1 MPTSSIVYDA
11 VMSHCISRTIV
22 RVMYALS
29 SFSQSNSLS
38 FQLLSTIKMGKV
50 KRVAFL
56 FTPWILTAAA
66 CICTALITLSG
77 WNKGTLPNY
86 YFVKVDF
93 TNLNVSGASGPDD
106 RTSLAA
112 ALEAVQGDLADIYEI
127 HLWNYCNSSHSTTTN
142 KTLQQCSERTACFT
156 FDIISTWGLNI
167 TTSDSANTYLNRA
180 MHNSTAKSQVKL
192 KQLEDK
198 LLGSNASKALEVYH
212 ELGKSMSRLYTAS
225 FWVTC
230 GTLLVALLA
239 FCSRIGSLCTWISA
253 ILSSLVN
260 TLAVSISIAAYI
272 ALVGGLRGLFDGYNV
287 QVDLGRDAMII
298 AGLSVGFNWTATLLW
313 SCGLC
318 CGR

>member
-1 MPTSSIVYDA
+1 MV
-11 VMSHCISRTIV
+11 
-22 RVMYALS
+22 
-29 SFSQSNSLS
+29 
-38 FQLLSTIKMGKV
+38 KV

-77 WNKGTLPNY
+77 WHKGTLPKY

-127 HLWNYCNSSHSTTTN
+127 YLWNYCNSSHSTTT
-142 KTLQQCSERTACFT
+142 LQECSERTACFT

-167 TTSDSANTYLNRA
+167 TTSDSANTNLNRA

-198 LLGSNASKALEVYH
+198 LLGSTASKALEVYR

-225 FWVTC
+225 F
-230 GTLLVALLA
+230 
-239 FCSRIGSLCTWISA
+239 
-253 ILSSLVN
+253 
-260 TLAVSISIAAYI
+260 
-272 ALVGGLRGLFDGYNV
+272 
-287 QVDLGRDAMII
+287 
-298 AGLSVGFNWTATLLW
+298 
-313 SCGLC
+313 
-318 CGR
+318 

>member
-1 MPTSSIVYDA
+1 
-11 VMSHCISRTIV
+11 
-22 RVMYALS
+22 
-29 SFSQSNSLS
+29 
-38 FQLLSTIKMGKV
+38 MGKV

-56 FTPWILTAAA
+56 FTPWILTAPA

-93 TNLNVSGASGPDD
+93 TNLNVSGASGLDD

-127 HLWNYCNSSHSTTTN
+127 YLWNYCNSSHSTTT
-142 KTLQQCSERTACFT
+142 LQECSERTACFT

-167 TTSDSANTYLNRA
+167 TTSDSANTN
-180 MHNSTAKSQVKL
+180 SQVKL

-198 LLGSNASKALEVYH
+198 LLGSTASKALEVYR

-225 FWVTC
+225 FWATC

-260 TLAVSISIAAYI
+260 TLAVSISIAAYV
-272 ALVGGLRGLFDGYNV
+272 ALVGGLRGLFDGHNV